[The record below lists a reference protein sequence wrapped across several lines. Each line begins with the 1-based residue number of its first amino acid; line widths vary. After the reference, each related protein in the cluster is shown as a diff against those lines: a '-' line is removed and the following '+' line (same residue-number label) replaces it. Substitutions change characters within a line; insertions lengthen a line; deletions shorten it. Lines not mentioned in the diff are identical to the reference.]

1 MIVPVPEDP
10 TVYRTATGIVY
21 NATVTEL
28 ISENRVCPV
37 LTNKFCLLVR
47 SHYVQTVLF
56 SHNKFWTAHNTLDI
70 LQNQSIVRYHT
81 SILYGLFVRSHCVTM
96 GSFSL
101 YIFGKI
107 AQNRCS
113 QVLAVLTY

>member
-1 MIVPVPEDP
+1 MFKKHY
-10 TVYRTATGIVY
+10 TNVYRYVRTVSI
-21 NATVTEL
+21 ATVTEL

-81 SILYGLFVRSHCVTM
+81 S
-96 GSFSL
+96 
-101 YIFGKI
+101 
-107 AQNRCS
+107 
-113 QVLAVLTY
+113 